1 MAGAGAGVSAFTS
14 SAAGV
19 STGAGVSAFTSS
31 AAGAGAGV
39 SAFTSSAAGAGAG
52 VSAFGGADNSTSI
65 TSGSSSTTVGDD
77 SPFISARA
85 CSTVIPRALALA
97 SADLK
102 SKCSGIS
109 TIYYIS
115 LEWSRDTPIFSNS
128 PKVNCHENND
138 NEWEEENM

>member
-1 MAGAGAGVSAFTS
+1 MAGAGAGVSAFTSSAAGAGAGAGVSAFTS

-19 STGAGVSAFTSS
+19 STGAGA
-31 AAGAGAGV
+31 
-39 SAFTSSAAGAGAG
+39 
-52 VSAFGGADNSTSI
+52 SAFGGADNSTSI
-65 TSGSSSTTVGDD
+65 TSGTSSTTVGDD

-102 SKCSGIS
+102 SKCSGMS
-109 TIYYIS
+109 TICYFS

-138 NEWEEENM
+138 NEWEEENVQNIKSK